1 MFSVCSINGAEGP
14 PVLGKTETLQAL
26 KQQVAALETR
36 PVLAHRDSAVHSGL
50 LAAPRGNVHEVFA
63 DTLANTGAALGFAL
77 GQARGLLAPSR
88 PGLLILEL
96 KSDTQ
101 EIGLPY
107 GLGLRSFGLEAEAI
121 VLIRTDTITE
131 LLWAME
137 EAIACRA
144 VAVVV
149 ADIAYAHKA
158 LDFTA
163 SRRLVLR
170 AAESGASVFFV
181 RYAREREAS
190 AAKFRWKVEPSLSRP
205 PPFDN
210 RAPGPP
216 RWRVTLEKGSLGKRR
231 TAPDGDVFL
240 VDWSEN
246 GFVLADDNS
255 RDLASASRVAAL
267 SHAAP
272 AALGHRLSQA
282 G

>member
-1 MFSVCSINGAEGP
+1 
-14 PVLGKTETLQAL
+14 
-26 KQQVAALETR
+26 
-36 PVLAHRDSAVHSGL
+36 
-50 LAAPRGNVHEVFA
+50 
-63 DTLANTGAALGFAL
+63 
-77 GQARGLLAPSR
+77 
-88 PGLLILEL
+88 
-96 KSDTQ
+96 
-101 EIGLPY
+101 
-107 GLGLRSFGLEAEAI
+107 
-121 VLIRTDTITE
+121 
-131 LLWAME
+131 
-137 EAIACRA
+137 
-144 VAVVV
+144 VVI

-170 AAESGASVFFV
+170 AAASGASVFFM

-190 AAKFRWKVEPSLSRP
+190 AAKFRWKVEPSPSRSP
-205 PPFDN
+205 RFDK

-231 TAPDGDVFL
+231 TAPDGEVFL

-255 RDLASASRVAAL
+255 RDLAGASRVTAL

-272 AALGHRLSQA
+272 AALGDRLSQA